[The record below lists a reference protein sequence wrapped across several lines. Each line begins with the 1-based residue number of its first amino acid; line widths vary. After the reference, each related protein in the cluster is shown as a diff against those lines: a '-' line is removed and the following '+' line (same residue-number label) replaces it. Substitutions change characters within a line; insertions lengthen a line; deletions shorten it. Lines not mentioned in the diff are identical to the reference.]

1 MIFDRTYVTNTTSA
15 MTTSK
20 PSPSWSI
27 MDRRRGSRRQK
38 REDAP
43 GLATGNTSRRKNR
56 AKTREDAKLL
66 HAWIGKKRPST
77 NSPIEAK
84 TPRMTRILRANSC
97 QANKGPKQ
105 HPRGARVGLVNCRS
119 GIPRPPNNSLYELY
133 PLVGVEE
140 NEIIPDTMDRT
151 SFV

>member
-1 MIFDRTYVTNTTSA
+1 
-15 MTTSK
+15 
-20 PSPSWSI
+20 
-27 MDRRRGSRRQK
+27 MDRRCGSRRQK

-43 GLATGNTSRRKNR
+43 GLATGNTPRKENR
-56 AKTREDAKLL
+56 AKTREDAGLL
-66 HAWIGKKRPST
+66 HAWIGKKSPST
-77 NSPIEAK
+77 NSPIGAK
-84 TPRMTRILRANSC
+84 TLQLAKILRANSC
-97 QANKGPKQ
+97 LANKGPKQ
-105 HPRGARVGLVNCRS
+105 HPRGARVGHVNSRS